1 MRAAAARDEEAK
13 DRRVN
18 TARLA
23 RSSRQ
28 LLIGRISDVFSSA
41 FINSACQ

>member
-18 TARLA
+18 TLA
-23 RSSRQ
+23 SRQ
-28 LLIGRISDVFSSA
+28 LLTGRISDVFSSA

>member
-18 TARLA
+18 TARRHVA
-23 RSSRQ
+23 RQ
-28 LLIGRISDVFSSA
+28 LLIGRISDDSDLSSQVH
-41 FINSACQ
+41 S